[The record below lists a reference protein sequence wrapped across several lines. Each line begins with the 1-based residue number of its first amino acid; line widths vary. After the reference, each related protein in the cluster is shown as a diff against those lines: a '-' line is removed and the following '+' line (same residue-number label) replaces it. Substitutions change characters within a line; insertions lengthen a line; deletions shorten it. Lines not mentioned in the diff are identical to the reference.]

1 MFYVA
6 KNGPC
11 GVGNLHIVVL
21 KNDSDPVSS
30 NNIHKDFIYSSLLLS
45 ANTSLCTYAQS
56 VSLSPSPCTPLP
68 LSLTTDIN
76 SFSSLYLTSR

>member
-30 NNIHKDFIYSSLLLS
+30 NNIHKDSIYLRYPPTGKHLLIHLS
-45 ANTSLCTYAQS
+45 TIC
-56 VSLSPSPCTPLP
+56 
-68 LSLTTDIN
+68 
-76 SFSSLYLTSR
+76 